1 MKTLVLLPGLDGT
14 GELFAD
20 FVGALTGIDARVI
33 AYPPDQAMN
42 YAELEAFAHDQLPRE
57 EDYFLLAES
66 FSGPVGISIASA
78 TPPRL
83 RGLILCC
90 TFASN
95 PLPMFGPLAK
105 IFGKLPAMRMPPA
118 LAAPWLYAGRATPE
132 LRRAHAGAMARV
144 SPKVLRARVAAV
156 LGVDYRPLVQ
166 RVEVPML
173 YLRAKAD
180 RLIPT
185 AASRAILDLRPDVKL
200 AEIDGPHFLLQTE
213 PQACARA
220 VETFMEHV
228 VKPDP
233 PLDVEQSLRVSKL
246 TQEDLWDIDREILT
260 QSARSW
266 RKVARIVGQAIGKLS
281 ARIPDVPDVYYA
293 QRVRHLVEIGKLESQ
308 GDLHYMRHSEVRLLG
323 Q

>member
-1 MKTLVLLPGLDGT
+1 MTTLVLLPGLDGT
-14 GELFAD
+14 GELFAG
-20 FVGALTGIDARVI
+20 FVRALKGANARVI
-33 AYPPDQAMN
+33 SYPTDRPMT
-42 YAELEAFAHDQLPRE
+42 YVEHEAFARDKLPTD

-66 FSGPVGISIASA
+66 FSGPIGISIAA
-78 TPPRL
+78 TAPTRL

-95 PLPMFGPLAK
+95 PLPVFTPLAK
-105 IFGKLPAMRMPPA
+105 LFGKLPAVRIPPA
-118 LAAPWLYAGRATPE
+118 MAAPWLYAGRATPE
-132 LRRAHAGAMARV
+132 LRRAHASAMKQV
-144 SPKVLRARVAAV
+144 SAVTLRARVAAV
-156 LGVDYRPLVQ
+156 LALDYRT
-166 RVEVPML
+166 RVPCIEVPVM

-180 RLIPT
+180 RLIPV
-185 AASRAILDLRPDVKL
+185 AAGRAIFDLRPGVKMV
-200 AEIDGPHFLLQTE
+200 EIDAPHFLLQTE
-213 PQACARA
+213 PELCAKA
-220 VETFMEHV
+220 VEEFMEHD

-266 RKVARIVGQAIGKLS
+266 RKVARIVGQAIDKLS

-308 GDLHYMRHSEVRLLG
+308 GDLHYMRYSEVRLPG
-323 Q
+323 

>member
-1 MKTLVLLPGLDGT
+1 MTTLVLLPGLDGT

-20 FVGALTGIDARVI
+20 FVAALTGTDARVI
-33 AYPPDQAMN
+33 AYPPDRAMT
-42 YAELEAFAHDQLPRE
+42 YAEHEGVVRDQLPGD

-66 FSGPVGISIASA
+66 FSGPIGISIAAS

-95 PLPMFGPLAK
+95 PLPFFGPLATV
-105 IFGKLPAMRMPPA
+105 FNKLPAVRMPPA

-132 LRRAHAGAMARV
+132 LRRAHASAMAQV
-144 SPKVLRARVAAV
+144 SPAVLRARVAAV
-156 LGVDYRPLVQ
+156 LGVDYRSLLQ
-166 RVEVPML
+166 RIEVPML

-180 RLIPT
+180 RMIPAT
-185 AASRAILDLRPDVKL
+185 AGRALLELRPEVELMEFD
-200 AEIDGPHFLLQTE
+200 APHFLLQTE

-220 VETFMEHV
+220 VEKFMAHEER
-228 VKPDP
+228 PDP

-246 TQEDLWDIDREILT
+246 SQEDLWDIDREILT

-266 RKVARIVGQAIGKLS
+266 RKVARVVSQVSDKLS

-293 QRVRHLVEIGKLESQ
+293 QRVRYLVEIGKLESQ
-308 GDLHYMRHSEVRLLG
+308 GDLHNMRSSEVRLPG
-323 Q
+323 